1 MAARPIAVVFPDNLG
16 ALAAARELGA
26 AGIPV
31 VVAGPKRGPAA
42 RSRFATYLPMPD
54 LYQSTAAWA
63 EALCAWGAEQDTP
76 PVLFASEDAGLI
88 AAEKHHD
95 ELSKHFLKPHP
106 APGVILNVV
115 DKRHLYAAAE
125 RIGVGVPESREVTDA
140 AQVADLTASG
150 WLVKPSVRYQLH
162 ENGGL
167 YTFLQ
172 ATGATKAIG
181 GNPAKAA
188 AEVLAAGFPAIL
200 QEAVPGPFENLV
212 TLAVCIDRKGRVLD
226 HFAARKQ
233 YEYPE
238 PFGDGLI
245 VKTIADPGLLEPCVR
260 LLRELGYW
268 GICDIEFKRDSR
280 TGEYKILDANPRTW
294 LWLNLGTR
302 CGHWLLLRAYTE
314 ATGLDLRAPAIGAGA
329 KHQEWVSPRGTIAFL
344 TRCYRPRR
352 HGFGLPVR
360 LMIGAASTMMSN
372 WWAFRDP
379 LYFRPSAWPGL
390 VRASGRLVRGK

>member
-1 MAARPIAVVFPDNLG
+1 MAARPIALVFPDNLG

-26 AGIPV
+26 AGVQV

-42 RSRFATYLPMPD
+42 RSRFATYLPLPD
-54 LYQSTAAWA
+54 LYKSTAEWA
-63 EALCAWGAEQDTP
+63 EALAAWGAQQETR

-95 ELSKHFLKPHP
+95 LLGEYFLKPHP
-106 APGVILNVV
+106 APGTILNVV
-115 DKRHLYAAAE
+115 DKRFLYAAAE
-125 RIGVGVPESREVTDA
+125 RIGMGVPKSREITDA

-150 WLVKPSVRYQLH
+150 WLVKPAVRYRLH

-172 ATGATKAIG
+172 ATGATKAIAG
-181 GNPAKAA
+181 DPAKAA
-188 AEVLAAGFPAIL
+188 REVIAAGFPTIL

-212 TLAVCIDRKGRVLD
+212 TLAVSVGRDGRVID
-226 HFAARKQ
+226 YFAARKQ

-245 VKTIADPGLLEPCVR
+245 VRTVKDPGLLEPCVR

-268 GICDIEFKRDSR
+268 GICDIEFKKDIR

-294 LWLNLGTR
+294 LWLNLGTLT
-302 CGHWLLLRAYTE
+302 GHNLLLGVYNE
-314 ATGLDLRAPAIGAGA
+314 ATGLDVRAPIGSKKEG
-329 KHQEWVSPRGTIAFL
+329 EWVSPRGSIAFL

-352 HGFGLPVR
+352 HGLALLPR
-360 LMIGAASTMMSN
+360 LMIGAVSTMMGN

-379 LYFRPSAWPGL
+379 LYLRPSAWPGL
-390 VRASGRLVRGK
+390 VRASSRLVRGR